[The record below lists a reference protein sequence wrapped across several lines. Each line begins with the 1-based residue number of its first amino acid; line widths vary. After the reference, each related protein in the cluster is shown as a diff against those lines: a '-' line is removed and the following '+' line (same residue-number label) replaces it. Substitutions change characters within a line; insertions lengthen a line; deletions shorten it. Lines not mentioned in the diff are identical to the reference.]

1 MCMVALVTGESRRE
15 PEGDIVALNLMS
27 KKVTGM
33 WNHVG
38 SSIAKLINKHGEF
51 PDGPV
56 DRTLCFHCR
65 GHGFHPSLVKEP
77 RSHKPHSVATR
88 KKNFFLVGP

>member
-38 SSIAKLINKHGEF
+38 SSIAKLII
-51 PDGPV
+51 
-56 DRTLCFHCR
+56 
-65 GHGFHPSLVKEP
+65 
-77 RSHKPHSVATR
+77 
-88 KKNFFLVGP
+88 